1 VTHVIIIA
9 PKSDALLCACR
20 RADVVPFFAT
30 DVRAGAARLRELGA
44 RRVRGLCIDV
54 REAEA
59 PELLMDLRDEARFF
73 NFPILALVA
82 PSLGEEQRRAI
93 WLGATDAVVA
103 DDEDGIAARL
113 APMRAFDADV
123 RPGSYRRTALVHH
136 PDWTARRVLGRAAR
150 RAGLDPILVDDL
162 EELRATLRLAR
173 LPVAALL
180 FRPDDPRVEAE
191 LLEHGLPSVLVGSSQ
206 RLRPDPPP
214 SDMEPREAPSHEPS
228 LPVAAR
234 RPGGRLAVIDHPLLF
249 GDQSVSPR
257 SRAAARTLV
266 VRDDAISE
274 DLGFLLHELTVDP
287 PRRRSSRRLL
297 ADAVCAFRAAGTR
310 SPSLAVVHDVS
321 RDGLF
326 ARTLAALPEGLDVWV
341 ELRPDE
347 ASPWIHLRGVVT
359 RRSRVGDATVLP
371 RGFAVRLR
379 RDDCPAPDLGVWDA
393 AYARAAA
400 PGRGRA
406 HLTLVD

>member
-1 VTHVIIIA
+1 MTHVIIIA
-9 PKSDALLCACR
+9 PKSDALLSACQ
-20 RADVVPFFAT
+20 RADVVPFFAA

-44 RRVRGLCIDV
+44 RRVRGLCLDV

-73 NFPILALVA
+73 HFPILALVA
-82 PSLGEEQRRAI
+82 PSLGEAQRRAI
-93 WLGATDAVVA
+93 WLGATDAVAA

-113 APMRAFDADV
+113 AAVRSFDADV

-162 EELRATLRLAR
+162 EELRANLRLAR

-180 FRPDDPRVEAE
+180 FRPDDPRSAAE
-191 LLEHGLPSVLVGSSQ
+191 LLEHGLPSVLV
-206 RLRPDPPP
+206 
-214 SDMEPREAPSHEPS
+214 SDQARAPR
-228 LPVAAR
+228 AR
-234 RPGGRLAVIDHPLLF
+234 AG
-249 GDQSVSPR
+249 
-257 SRAAARTLV
+257 ARTLV

-274 DLGFLLHELTVDP
+274 DLGFLLHELTGDP
-287 PRRRSSRRLL
+287 PHRRSSRRVLS
-297 ADAVCAFRAAGTR
+297 DSVCAFRAAGTR
-310 SPSLAVVHDVS
+310 SPSLGLVHDFAA
-321 RDGLF
+321 DGLF
-326 ARTLAALPEGLDVWV
+326 VRTMAALPEGLDVWI

-359 RRSRVGDATVLP
+359 RRSRVGDATVFP
-371 RGFAVRLR
+371 RGFGMRLR
-379 RDDCPAPDLGVWDA
+379 RDDCPAADLEVWDA

-400 PGRGRA
+400 PVRERP
-406 HLTLVD
+406 HLTLVE